1 MPDQKIEN
9 MLNLALN
16 ATEEERVRSLDLNVG
31 FNKEDQVWDLIVRYH
46 GDILHL
52 ETPQIQIAELYA
64 GYAIVTIPERMISEF
79 ALQPEIE
86 YIEKPKRLFFSVNQG
101 KTASCI
107 NPLQSGEKML
117 NGKGILVAVIDSGV
131 DYFHPD
137 FQNEDGSTRIL
148 NIWDQTGQGNP
159 PKGFKEGTEY
169 SREQINEALQAENKE
184 EGRKIVPVRDV
195 SGHGTQVLG
204 IAAGN
209 GRASNGR
216 YRGVAWAS
224 DILVVKLGQPR
235 PDSFPKTTELM
246 EALAYVAQKAEEY
259 EMPYVVNLSFGNV
272 YGSHDGL
279 SILETYLDQMA
290 QIGKSVIVIGTGN
303 EGETGGH
310 TEGILKLGQ
319 TEQVEFGIGEYEGA
333 LNLQLWKEYEDD
345 FDIVMVH
352 PSGQK
357 IGPFQKRLGTQR
369 YVAGNTE
376 LLVYYGTPSP
386 YSTSQEIYISF
397 LPINAY
403 VDSGVWSIQMIPR
416 TIVTGR
422 YDMWLP
428 EISVLNPQTRFY
440 KPIPR
445 TTLTI
450 PSTARGGISV
460 GAYDSR
466 LFSYAP
472 FSGRGYTRDNSQVKP
487 DLVAPGVNIMTTAV
501 NGGYVRVTGTS
512 FAAPFVTGAAAMM
525 MQWGIVEGNDPYLY
539 GQKVKAYL
547 RKGAVHLP
555 NFEEWPNPTVGYGAL
570 CVGDSLPF

>member
-16 ATEEERVRSLDLNVG
+16 ATEEERERSLELNVG
-31 FNKEDQVWDLIVRYH
+31 YDKEDKVWDLIVRYH
-46 GDILHL
+46 GDLSRL
-52 ETPQIQIAELYA
+52 ETPQIQIAQLYA
-64 GYAIVTIPERMISEF
+64 GYAIVTIPERMIPEF

-101 KTASCI
+101 KTASCM

-117 NGKGILVAVIDSGV
+117 NGRGILVAVIDSGV

-137 FQNEDGSTRIL
+137 FRNEDGSTRIL
-148 NIWDQTGQGNP
+148 NIWDQTGGENP
-159 PKGFKEGTEY
+159 PKGFKTGTEY
-169 SREQINEALQAENKE
+169 TREQINEALNAANEA
-184 EGRKIVPVRDV
+184 EGRKIVPVRDL

-216 YRGVAWAS
+216 YRGVAWES

-235 PDSFPKTTELM
+235 PDSFPRTTELM
-246 EALAYVAQKAEEY
+246 EALAYVTQKAQEY
-259 EMPYVVNLSFGNV
+259 GMPYVINLSFGNV

-279 SILETYLDQMA
+279 SILETYLDNMA

-303 EGETGGH
+303 EGEAAGH
-310 TEGILKLGQ
+310 TEGVLQSGQPKL
-319 TEQVEFGIGEYEGA
+319 VEFGIGQYELS

-345 FDIVMVH
+345 FDLVMIH

-397 LPINAY
+397 LPIGTY
-403 VDSGVWSIQMIPR
+403 VDSGVWGVQLIPR

-428 EISVLNPQTRFY
+428 EAGVLNPQTRFY
-440 KPIPR
+440 QPVPQ

-466 LFSYAP
+466 LLTYAP
-472 FSGRGYTRDNSQVKP
+472 FSGRGYTRDNNQVKP
-487 DLVAPGVNIMTTAV
+487 ED
-501 NGGYVRVTGTS
+501 
-512 FAAPFVTGAAAMM
+512 
-525 MQWGIVEGNDPYLY
+525 
-539 GQKVKAYL
+539 
-547 RKGAVHLP
+547 RKSV
-555 NFEEWPNPTVGYGAL
+555 V
-570 CVGDSLPF
+570 